1 MATAK
6 RSRAKA
12 AEATKTARANAPL
25 AAVAANWEAVQAART
40 AEAKA
45 REAEEA
51 AETAAAKAVEA
62 EQAAETARVMAEE
75 AAKAR
80 EAAREMGRLEDQE
93 SEWAQCDEELFAS
106 RFRRYWNKSYA
117 FRSVRRSRTFLQT
130 TSIPAMRYTYPAP
143 DDSPK
148 AMETLQMVSV
158 KIAAIKE
165 GLRWP
170 LQVFGLVAARDN
182 LDHMRNIIFHRSRKN
197 CQTITEEDPYLALT
211 GPSRAIA
218 VSVDPSCVEVS
229 LKVKG
234 ATKAE
239 DKDLSDLV
247 LVHRTG
253 RFLSG
258 LYRSRLSTLELTFD
272 HVTRSVEATI
282 CVKLTDGSWPTSFRG
297 VITASSGSRDDL
309 KVKLLDSGDDG
320 LPVDAN
326 GRIKLSR
333 HVVSVGHVE
342 SLNVYVTANRVDEK
356 QVVESGRATFKAKRS
371 GVSLSELCLGFCS
384 MNVTVAWSCF
394 RHEW

>member
-1 MATAK
+1 MPTTK
-6 RSRAKA
+6 RSRARAKA
-12 AEATKTARANAPL
+12 AKAKATEAAKTARANASQATR
-25 AAVAANWEAVQAART
+25 AADA
-40 AEAKA
+40 
-45 REAEEA
+45 EAEEA
-51 AETAAAKAVEA
+51 AMAALE
-62 EQAAETARVMAEE
+62 AAETARIRAEGA

-80 EAAREMGRLEDQE
+80 EAAGETSRPEEE
-93 SEWAQCDEELFAS
+93 EETEWAQCEEELFAS
-106 RFRRYWNKSYA
+106 KFRRYWDTFYA
-117 FRSVRRSRTFLQT
+117 FRGVRRSRTLLQT
-130 TSIPAMRYTYPAP
+130 TSIPVMRYTYPAP

-148 AMETLQMVSV
+148 AMETLQIMSV

-182 LDHMRNIIFHRSRKN
+182 LDHMRNIIFHRSRNN

-218 VSVDPSCVEVS
+218 VSVDPSYVEVS

-234 ATKAE
+234 TTEAE

-247 LVHRTG
+247 LLHRTG
-253 RFLSG
+253 RFLGG
-258 LYRSRLSTLELTFD
+258 LYSSRLSTLELAFD

-282 CVKLTDGSWPTSFRG
+282 FVKLTYGSWPTGFGG
-297 VITASSGSRDDL
+297 VITASSSSRDDL

-320 LPVDAN
+320 LPIDAN
-326 GRIKLSR
+326 GAIKLSR
-333 HVVSVGHVE
+333 RVVSIGHVE
-342 SLNVYVTANRVDEK
+342 SLNVYVTAGRVDEK
-356 QVVESGRATFKAKRS
+356 QVVESGRATFKAQRA

>member
-6 RSRAKA
+6 RSRAKAARAKA

-80 EAAREMGRLEDQE
+80 EVAREMGRLEDQE

-130 TSIPAMRYTYPAP
+130 N
-143 DDSPK
+143 D
-148 AMETLQMVSV
+148 

-182 LDHMRNIIFHRSRKN
+182 LDHMRNIIFHRSRNN

-218 VSVDPSCVEVS
+218 VSVDPSYVEVS

-297 VITASSGSRDDL
+297 VITASNGSRDDL

-342 SLNVYVTANRVDEK
+342 SLNVYVAANRVDEK